1 MSRKTIYSLFACLLC
16 LLPVL
21 IQAQSLTRYEYWF
34 DDDFSGRVSKSLSGT
49 DALVKLSID
58 TDQLDNGVH
67 KFSFRVK
74 QSDNMYSAITSSLF
88 LKRPAA
94 QNSVMEYWFDD
105 KFDQR
110 ESMSISNTE
119 DEQTFEL
126 DLRDNAKY
134 PWGFHQLNMRITL
147 EGGGESAIYSSPVL
161 KLSAGKATQLE
172 YWIDDDFAHV
182 HTISGSLASDG
193 QDYLFVNDL
202 DLGDVS
208 PGYHRLYCR
217 AVSSSGKTAS
227 AVTMT
232 PILVKSRYA
241 NLSPENVEITQ
252 VNLAID
258 NETPIDI
265 PLSVPDYEVL
275 VKKTI
280 DASQLS
286 VGTHQVKMKFVN
298 SIGAGISDVS
308 TFTVKKQEEPTLQF
322 TAEQKNGLVN
332 MQYNSIPNDVS
343 YRIFRVDANGTRA
356 TVQAQK
362 GGVFPSTICYTDNP
376 PAGTYTYHA
385 EAVYNGAD
393 GNRPRISSNEVSVTV
408 PNTATDYGIVEGA
421 VYYDS
426 YRKQGIVSSIQF
438 SDGVVVKTNQDGVFR
453 RSRIPVGTE
462 LTASLVVN
470 DEYMAQPVT
479 FKVSKK
485 SPSITNIKIEAISK
499 FSFAVNDLDYGT
511 LIFKRL
517 EYMDGPCFKFT
528 VKNASG
534 KYWNGKI
541 RIKSIAQKDDK
552 HEDIDISID
561 PNNSQVLAG
570 SVAPLSFIRT
580 TTYQI
585 FNSKETYHLANGEE
599 KEIVLPLEGFKN
611 DGPQQLFN
619 FYFSSI
625 AEDGTER
632 LILPGRENSNVTQNP
647 LAYEMEG
654 NITDENKLGFLVNLI
669 VYYCS
674 TVKELDDRLGKIK
687 KAFDEIKSVTGASLV
702 YPSYSELTRKLERAT
717 TFDELYKD
725 DALWNL
731 NHIMYQESSRFS
743 ALTQSFRDKL
753 RPMVSEAKS
762 FLELTKGI
770 RTAMKTINDLK
781 ASDAKSDCDK
791 AFDFTEKVLD
801 LTDSA
806 LGGIGFSKILKTYL
820 DITRTAINAVKQL
833 GWAYTQG
840 ELLLPSDFHDN
851 RFEIDIKVLKKS
863 GGAFNFKTKGTHI
876 FDYVL
881 VKGWNVNENTI
892 TTARCD
898 DVSSEWFPGI
908 LTAKA
913 IFKETSNDSND
924 PKADQ
929 QIKNLKNENFKR
941 LWAEIYWKNGRVS
954 YVPLN
959 DLGEAV
965 SYDRGVRSVFTITFQ
980 SEVDDYGHAADII
993 YLKE

>member
-1 MSRKTIYSLFACLLC
+1 MSRKTFISILACLLS
-16 LLPVL
+16 LLP
-21 IQAQSLTRYEYWF
+21 ILTHSQTLTKYEYWF
-34 DDDFSGRVSKSLSGT
+34 DDNFSGRKSGSLSGT
-49 DALVKLSID
+49 NKLVNTSIS
-58 TDQLDNGVH
+58 TNGLDNGVH
-67 KFSFRVK
+67 KFSFRAK
-74 QSDNMYSAITSSLF
+74 QSDGYYSAVTSSLF
-88 LKRPAA
+88 LKRTAA
-94 QNSVMEYWFDD
+94 QSSQMEYWFDD
-105 KFDQR
+105 NFDQR
-110 ESMSISNTE
+110 ESISIGNTE
-119 DEQTFEL
+119 EEQSFDL
-126 DLRDNAKY
+126 DLRDNAKF
-134 PWGFHQLNMRITL
+134 PMGFHKLNIRITL
-147 EGGGESAIYSSPVL
+147 EGEGESAVYSSPVL

-172 YWIDDDFAHV
+172 YWIDDDIENARTFEGH
-182 HTISGSLASDG
+182 LASDG
-193 QDYLFVNDL
+193 QDYLFVSDL
-202 DLGDVS
+202 DLGNIS
-208 PGYHRLYCR
+208 PGHHRLYCR
-217 AVSSSGKTAS
+217 AVSNSKRTTS

-232 PILVKSRYA
+232 PIIVKSRY
-241 NLSPENVEITQ
+241 NINSVDVKITQ
-252 VNLAID
+252 LDLAID
-258 NETPIDI
+258 NETTIDI
-265 PLSVPDYEVL
+265 PLPEPDNEVI
-275 VKKTI
+275 VNKTI
-280 DASQLS
+280 DASLLSEGNHQL
-286 VGTHQVKMKFVN
+286 KMKFVN
-298 SIGAGISDVS
+298 SVGAGISDVS
-308 TFTVKKQEEPTLQF
+308 TFTVKKLETPTLQF

-343 YRIFRVDANGTRA
+343 YRVFRIDANGTRA

-362 GGVFPSTICYTDNP
+362 GGVFPSPICYTDNP
-376 PAGTYTYHA
+376 PAGTYKYHA
-385 EAVYNGAD
+385 EAIYTSTD
-393 GNRPRISSNEVSVTV
+393 GSRPRISSNEVSVTI
-408 PNTATDYGIVEGA
+408 PTPATDYGIVEGA
-421 VYYDS
+421 VYYDT

-517 EYMDGPCFKFT
+517 EYLDGPCFKFT
-528 VKNASG
+528 VKNTSG

-552 HEDIDISID
+552 REDIDISVD

-585 FNSKETYHLANGEE
+585 FDSKETYHLSNGEE
-599 KEIVLPLEGFKN
+599 KEIILPLEGFKN
-611 DGPQQLFN
+611 DGDQQLFN

-625 AEDGTER
+625 AQDGTER
-632 LILPGRENSNVTQNP
+632 LILPGREDSNVTRNP
-647 LAYEMEG
+647 LVYEMEG
-654 NITDENKLGFLVNLI
+654 NLTDENKLGFLVNLI

-674 TVKELDDRLGKIK
+674 TVKELDDRLGKMSK
-687 KAFDEIKSVTGASLV
+687 TFEEIKSVTGASLE
-702 YPSYSELTRKLERAT
+702 YPSYSELTRKLEHAT
-717 TFDELYKD
+717 TFDELYTD

-731 NHIMYQESSRFS
+731 NRIMYQESSRFS

-753 RPMVSEAKS
+753 RPIVSEAKS
-762 FLELTKGI
+762 FLQLTKGI
-770 RTAMKTINDLK
+770 RTAMKTIKDLK

-801 LTDSA
+801 LTDNA

-833 GWAYTQG
+833 GWAYSQG
-840 ELLLPSDFHDN
+840 ELVLPQDFHNN

-863 GGAFNFKTKGTHI
+863 GGAFNFLTLGTHI

-881 VKGWNVNENTI
+881 VKGWNVDENTI

-898 DVSSEWFPGI
+898 DVSSEWFPW
-908 LTAKA
+908 LVSAKA

-924 PKADQ
+924 PQ
-929 QIKNLKNENFKR
+929 TQGQIKNLKFENFKR

-980 SEVDDYGHAADII
+980 SGVDDYGHAADII